1 MGEIFKDDILSKE
14 NFDEKVKTFGSKL
27 DSDKLW
33 ATELLSD
40 RLLKVALVKKSIF
53 IYTKNQI
60 LGYLY

>member
-40 RLLKVALVKKSIF
+40 RLLKVALVKNPFLSKQ
-53 IYTKNQI
+53 KNQI